1 MCGSRGLI
9 VSPLTENLIIQD
21 ALENEKIEVLTNP
34 YIIATNQLRV
44 TWGEVAER
52 IAKSLAAAGTFKTA
66 DTKSAGKADFFGH
79 YGAKSARLQALG
91 WDPLEQ
97 ETVLEAIDGDVK
109 LILAAQADK

>member
-1 MCGSRGLI
+1 M
-9 VSPLTENLIIQD
+9 QD
-21 ALENEKIEVLTNP
+21 ALEKDKIDVSTNP

-52 IAKSLAAAGTFKTA
+52 IAKNLAAAGTFETA
-66 DTKSAGKADFFGH
+66 DTKSVGKADFFGH

-91 WDPLEQ
+91 WDATEK

-109 LILAAQADK
+109 LILAAQAGK